1 MNYKISVLLN
11 FLGMLFWMWGFAML
25 HFFGHD
31 GDYVFV
37 VLLSFGTV
45 SMLVGIVL
53 CVVELL
59 TEHKRK
65 RK

>member
-31 GDYVFV
+31 GDYAFT

-45 SMLVGIVL
+45 SMLVGIVGGIIGFMKD
-53 CVVELL
+53 
-59 TEHKRK
+59 KRN
-65 RK
+65 RKE